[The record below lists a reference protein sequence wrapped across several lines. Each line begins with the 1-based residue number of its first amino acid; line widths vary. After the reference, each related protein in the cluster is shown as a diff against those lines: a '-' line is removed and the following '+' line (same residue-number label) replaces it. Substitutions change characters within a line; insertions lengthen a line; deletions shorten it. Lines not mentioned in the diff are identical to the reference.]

1 MHLEMTF
8 NIYKFIWKRRKG
20 FNCKGKVDE
29 ESVVGV
35 VCWRKLMLLSR
46 PTYVNKRVLNIGLKW
61 RAGL

>member
-35 VCWRKLMLLSR
+35 VC
-46 PTYVNKRVLNIGLKW
+46 
-61 RAGL
+61 